1 MPAPEVI
8 LETIGL
14 RTWLGGARR
23 WLHAAQPRVRAVDG
37 IDLQVRG
44 GEILGIVGESGCG
57 KTTLGRTLLGVLR
70 ETAGEIRLRGA
81 PVSGLAPRAAR
92 RARREI
98 QYVHQDSGAALDPW
112 WSIGRT
118 LAEGLTIEGSIAQ
131 ADRASAVRD
140 VLAAVGLD
148 PSILRRYPHELS
160 GGQLRRVALA
170 RILLLS
176 PRIVIFDEPT
186 SGLDLS
192 VQATVLRFF
201 RDMRARLDLTYLLIS
216 HDLSMVRLMC
226 DRIAIMYLGR
236 IVEIGPT
243 AALFAA
249 PKHPYTRALL
259 AAAPKLTRSDLRR
272 EPMLPGEPPSAA
284 AIPDGCRFRPRCR
297 FAAPDCAATDPALAP
312 VGQPG
317 DAAHQVACLRWSA
330 IAAAEPFHADTPP
343 SGQSAPASLKV
354 SSIP

>member
-1 MPAPEVI
+1 MSPPETVTI
-8 LETIGL
+8 LETVGL
-14 RTWLGGARR
+14 QTWLGGERR
-23 WLHAAQPRVRAVDG
+23 FLRAPQAVVRAVDG
-37 IDLQVRG
+37 IDLAVHD

-57 KTTLGRTLLGVLR
+57 KTTLGRTLLGVQR
-70 ETAGEIRLRGA
+70 ETAGAIELRGRT
-81 PVSGLAPRAAR
+81 VSGLASRAAR
-92 RARREI
+92 QARREI
-98 QYVHQDSGAALDPW
+98 QYVHQDPGAALDPW

-118 LAEGLTIEGSIAQ
+118 LEEGLVIQRAETV
-131 ADRASAVRD
+131 DRAGAVAA
-140 VLAAVGLD
+140 VIGAVGLD

-170 RILLLS
+170 RILLLE
-176 PRIVIFDEPT
+176 PKIVIFDEPT

-201 RDMRARLDLTYLLIS
+201 RDMRDRLGLTYLMIS

-243 AALFAA
+243 EDLFAA

-259 AAAPKLTRSDLRR
+259 AAAPTLSRAGAGR
-272 EPMLPGEPPSAA
+272 EPMVPGEPPSAA

-297 FAAPDCAATDPALAP
+297 FAESACAASDPALESI
-312 VGQPG
+312 
-317 DAAHQVACLRWSA
+317 AAARAVACLRWREVAATDPWVPDAAPTRAA
-330 IAAAEPFHADTPP
+330 I
-343 SGQSAPASLKV
+343 
-354 SSIP
+354 